1 MQSETEKKRDETE
14 NTEDIE
20 RDKAVIHT
28 YKVDLQLYDSNTLN
42 FKIKE
47 YYIKIHLKICKI
59 KFKK

>member
-1 MQSETEKKRDETE
+1 MQSETEKKCDETE

-47 YYIKIHLKICKI
+47 
-59 KFKK
+59 